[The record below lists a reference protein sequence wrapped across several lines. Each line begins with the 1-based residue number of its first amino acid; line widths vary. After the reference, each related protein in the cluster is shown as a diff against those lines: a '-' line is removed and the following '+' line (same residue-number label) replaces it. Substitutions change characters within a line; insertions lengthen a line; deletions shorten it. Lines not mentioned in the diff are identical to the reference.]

1 MPEYMKNNDYHAG
14 GYTEIVKASNARKDG
29 EV

>member
-1 MPEYMKNNDYHAG
+1 MPEYMKNNDYHA